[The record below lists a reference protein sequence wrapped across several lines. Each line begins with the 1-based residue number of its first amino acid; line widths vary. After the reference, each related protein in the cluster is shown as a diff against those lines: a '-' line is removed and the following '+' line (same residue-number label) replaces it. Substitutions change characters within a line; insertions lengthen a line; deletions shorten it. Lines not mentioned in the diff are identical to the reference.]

1 MNAFL
6 YGLALQWKLDL
17 RSKTLLITCYLV
29 PFLFFVTMGGIFT
42 TILPGAEE
50 TLLPAMTVFGGTMG
64 ALIGL
69 PPSLVE
75 IYGSDIRKVY
85 QANGVPLSLGLVLT
99 NLSAFLHLFL
109 MSILL
114 YLLAPVLF
122 DAALPAH
129 PGHYFAELAFF
140 LVVSLS
146 IASIVGLAVKD
157 PAKTSMVSI
166 LLFLPSI
173 LLSGILFPAEL
184 LPEAVAT
191 VGKLFPATWG
201 YSLLTEQ
208 ASTGEPVA
216 PLLLLLALG
225 VVACGLFL
233 RKIRTR
239 Q

>member
-1 MNAFL
+1 
-6 YGLALQWKLDL
+6 
-17 RSKTLLITCYLV
+17 
-29 PFLFFVTMGGIFT
+29 
-42 TILPGAEE
+42 
-50 TLLPAMTVFGGTMG
+50 MG

-122 DAALPAH
+122 DAALPAY
-129 PGHYFAELAFF
+129 PGQYFAELAFF

-157 PAKTSMVSI
+157 PAKNLYGFHSSLSPLHPPLWHPVSCRVAAGGSGNGREA
-166 LLFLPSI
+166 LPRY
-173 LLSGILFPAEL
+173 LGIFPVDRTGVHRGARGSASA
-184 LPEAVAT
+184 P
-191 VGKLFPATWG
+191 PDTWG
-201 YSLLTEQ
+201 R
-208 ASTGEPVA
+208 
-216 PLLLLLALG
+216 
-225 VVACGLFL
+225 CL
-233 RKIRTR
+233 RSSPAQNQDAAVRGKIS
-239 Q
+239 

>member
-1 MNAFL
+1 
-6 YGLALQWKLDL
+6 
-17 RSKTLLITCYLV
+17 
-29 PFLFFVTMGGIFT
+29 
-42 TILPGAEE
+42 
-50 TLLPAMTVFGGTMG
+50 MTVFGGTMG

-75 IYGSDIRKVY
+75 IYGSDIKKVY

-122 DAALPAH
+122 DAALPAY
-129 PGHYFAELAFF
+129 PGQYFAELAFF

-216 PLLLLLALG
+216 PLLLLLTLG
-225 VVACGLFL
+225 VVACGLLL

>member
-29 PFLFFVTMGGIFT
+29 PLLFFVMMGGIFT

-129 PGHYFAELAFF
+129 PGQYFAELAFF

-208 ASTGEPVA
+208 ALTGEPVA
-216 PLLLLLALG
+216 PLLLLLTLGG
-225 VVACGLFL
+225 VVCGLL
-233 RKIRTR
+233 LHKIRTR

>member
-1 MNAFL
+1 
-6 YGLALQWKLDL
+6 
-17 RSKTLLITCYLV
+17 
-29 PFLFFVTMGGIFT
+29 
-42 TILPGAEE
+42 
-50 TLLPAMTVFGGTMG
+50 
-64 ALIGL
+64 
-69 PPSLVE
+69 
-75 IYGSDIRKVY
+75 
-85 QANGVPLSLGLVLT
+85 
-99 NLSAFLHLFL
+99 

-122 DAALPAH
+122 DAALPAY
-129 PGHYFAELAFF
+129 PGQYFAELAFF

-173 LLSGILFPAEL
+173 LLSGIL

-216 PLLLLLALG
+216 PLLLLLTLG
-225 VVACGLFL
+225 VVACGLLL